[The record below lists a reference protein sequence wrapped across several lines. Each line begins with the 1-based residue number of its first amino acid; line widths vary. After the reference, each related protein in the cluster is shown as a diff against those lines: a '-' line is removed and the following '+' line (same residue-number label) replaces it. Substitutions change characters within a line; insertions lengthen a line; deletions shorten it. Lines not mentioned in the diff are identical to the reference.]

1 MKAALI
7 IIGNEILSG
16 RTQDKNLSYLAN
28 WLNEIGIQLSEVRV
42 IRDEEEVI
50 IETVNYLRKTYS
62 YVFTTGGIGP
72 THDDITS
79 LSIAK
84 AFNVDLAINDKA
96 LSILKEYYKDSELT
110 DARMKMTMIPK
121 GAELVD
127 NPISK
132 APGFKMENVF
142 VMAGI
147 PSIMQGMLEGARKH
161 LKGGNIVKS
170 TSVDIFTAES
180 NVADELTQKIATIGE
195 NMSLRSSIYVAPST
209 GRGSAIPPIWPK
221 SIKMWQDWRAT
232 LELFYKIIERLRMLR
247 PPANPIRLSG
257 PKHLK

>member
-16 RTQDKNLSYLAN
+16 RTQDQNLSYLAN

-50 IETVNYLRKTYS
+50 VKTVNYLRETYS

-84 AFNVDLAINDKA
+84 AFNVDLEINDKA

-121 GAELVD
+121 GAELVE

-161 LKGGNIVKS
+161 LKGGDIIKS
-170 TSVDIFTAES
+170 SSVDVFTPES
-180 NVADELTQKIATIGE
+180 NIAEELAELQKNYPGVEIGSYPFSKE
-195 NMSLRSSIYVAPST
+195 GKFGTSLVLRS
-209 GRGSAIPPIWPK
+209 K
-221 SIKMWQDWRAT
+221 DEELLKLCK
-232 LELFYKIIERLRMLR
+232 LELLKIVD
-247 PPANPIRLSG
+247 
-257 PKHLK
+257 KLKF

>member
-42 IRDEEEVI
+42 IRDEEKVI
-50 IETVNYLRKTYS
+50 IDTVNYLRAEYD

-79 LSIAK
+79 LSIAR
-84 AFNVDLAINDKA
+84 AFGVELEVNDKA
-96 LSILKEYYKDSELT
+96 LSILKEYYKDGELT
-110 DARMKMTMIPK
+110 EARMKMTMIPV

-127 NPISK
+127 NPVSK
-132 APGFKMENVF
+132 APGFKMDNVF

-147 PSIMQGMLEGARKH
+147 PSIMQGMLEGARRF
-161 LKGGNIVKS
+161 LKGGDVVKS
-170 TSVDIFTAES
+170 MSIDVFTPES
-180 NVADELTQKIATIGE
+180 NVAQALTDLQNKYNDVEIGSYPFSKD
-195 NMSLRSSIYVAPST
+195 NRFGTTLVMRSSDEK
-209 GRGSAIPPIWPK
+209 RLHQCDK
-221 SIKMWQDWRAT
+221 
-232 LELFYKIIERLRMLR
+232 ELKQ
-247 PPANPIRLSG
+247 
-257 PKHLK
+257 LKREYDTNY

>member
-42 IRDEEEVI
+42 IRDEEKVI
-50 IETVNYLRKTYS
+50 IDTVNYLRSEYD

-84 AFNVDLAINDKA
+84 AFGVELEINNKALAI
-96 LSILKEYYKDSELT
+96 LQEYYKDGELT
-110 DARMKMTMIPK
+110 EARMKMTMIPV

-127 NPISK
+127 NPVSK
-132 APGFKMENVF
+132 APGFKMDNVF

-147 PSIMQGMLEGARKH
+147 PSIMQGMLEGARMH
-161 LKGGNIVKS
+161 LKSGDVVKS
-170 TSVDIFTAES
+170 MSIDVFTPES
-180 NVADELTQKIATIGE
+180 NVAQALGDFQDKYNDVEIGSYPFSKD
-195 NMSLRSSIYVAPST
+195 NRFGTTLVMRSSDEK
-209 GRGSAIPPIWPK
+209 RLH
-221 SIKMWQDWRAT
+221 QCDE
-232 LELFYKIIERLRMLR
+232 ELKELMKEYDT
-247 PPANPIRLSG
+247 NY
-257 PKHLK
+257 

>member
-1 MKAALI
+1 MKASLI

-50 IETVNYLRKTYS
+50 IETVNYLRKTYD

-84 AFNVDLAINDKA
+84 AFNVDLEINDKA

-121 GAELVD
+121 GAELVE
-127 NPISK
+127 NPVSK

-161 LKGGNIVKS
+161 LKGGDIIKS
-170 TSVDIFTAES
+170 VSVDVFTPES
-180 NVADELTQKIATIGE
+180 NVADELTKLQDKYKNIEIGSYPFTKE
-195 NMSLRSSIYVAPST
+195 NRFGTSLVLRS
-209 GRGSAIPPIWPK
+209 K
-221 SIKMWQDWRAT
+221 NEQLLEECK
-232 LELFYKIIERLRMLR
+232 LELLKIVHKFK
-247 PPANPIRLSG
+247 S
-257 PKHLK
+257 

>member
-28 WLNEIGIQLSEVRV
+28 WLNEIGIQLSEVRI
-42 IRDEEEVI
+42 IRDEEKII
-50 IETVNYLRKTYS
+50 IETVNYLRKTYN

-79 LSIAK
+79 LSIAR
-84 AFNVDLAINDKA
+84 AFNVDLEINDKA
-96 LSILKEYYKDSELT
+96 LSILKEYYKNSELT
-110 DARMKMTMIPK
+110 DARMKMTMMPK

-127 NPISK
+127 NPISR

-147 PSIMQGMLEGARKH
+147 PLIMQGMLEGARQY
-161 LKGGNIVKS
+161 LKGSDVIKT
-170 TSVDIFTAES
+170 TSVDVFTPES
-180 NVADELTQKIATIGE
+180 NVAFKL
-195 NMSLRSSIYVAPST
+195 Y
-209 GRGSAIPPIWPK
+209 
-221 SIKMWQDWRAT
+221 
-232 LELFYKIIERLRMLR
+232 
-247 PPANPIRLSG
+247 
-257 PKHLK
+257 